1 MEITPSNCGERVLR
15 SASPS
20 ARAAGAAPPTEP
32 SPSVDPGPRRAET
45 CEPEPR
51 GDQGLTPDAGATVRT
66 GAARS
71 LGAAGAERGLPRLEM
86 L

>member
-1 MEITPSNCGERVLR
+1 M
-15 SASPS
+15 
-20 ARAAGAAPPTEP
+20 
-32 SPSVDPGPRRAET
+32 DPGPWGVEI
-45 CEPEPR
+45 CEPEPW
-51 GDQGLTPDAGATVRT
+51 GDQGLTPEAGATVGT